1 MRPRPWRGERVQR
14 KLGYG
19 GSDEGSFLFG
29 RFPSLTHL
37 LLWSPGLMVRGSCK
51 VNEPVNGWLWS
62 LCPESVFGI

>member
-37 LLWSPGLMVRGSCK
+37 LLWSPGLMG
-51 VNEPVNGWLWS
+51 EGFLQG
-62 LCPESVFGI
+62 E